1 MKTSLR
7 LELLPLRVRSRNNV
21 VAGVGD
27 PGRGNTT
34 VYSGKVRAGITDAG
48 YRLKWRLLSAP
59 KLWPPHEHHVRRPD
73 WTELLF
79 DLIFAAAISQLSTP
93 LDADFS
99 FPGIVRYA
107 FLLALV
113 FLAWFGYTAFSTQYA
128 IDDILQRTLTIGQ
141 VFLVAVMAAN
151 ATSGLST
158 KEAAGFGAAYGGVR
172 AILAL
177 QYVRVRKLGDC
188 RSFVNRRI
196 TGLISAALI
205 WASSALLP
213 APQRYAGWAVA
224 LLIDIGNSWLPAR
237 ITTAF
242 PPGATHFPERF
253 GLLTTILLGEFVASV
268 MRGIETQM
276 GWSFLAAS
284 AAVLSLGLGFA
295 IWSCYSDGASAWEIR
310 HVRSHRDVARLRVWI
325 ALHFALFVG
334 IGILG
339 VAVRRAIALPPGGHF
354 STAEQWITCLAT
366 AGIVCVIMGLA
377 ATSERHSMSRSRRVW
392 VWQFAIVMLALSL
405 APLTPQIIASV
416 LLFILFLCF
425 LGQTALLIANN
436 QPPPISGG
444 ADPSG
449 CVPSS

>member
-1 MKTSLR
+1 MKTSPR
-7 LELLPLRVRSRNNV
+7 LELQTPRPQSQPFQQSSRRGSSPLSLLVKSRF
-21 VAGVGD
+21 
-27 PGRGNTT
+27 
-34 VYSGKVRAGITDAG
+34 
-48 YRLKWRLLSAP
+48 LSAP
-59 KLWPPHEHHVRRPD
+59 KLWPAHEHHVRRPD
-73 WTELLF
+73 WTELFF
-79 DLIFAAAISQLSTP
+79 DLIFAAAISQLNTP

-99 FPGIVRYA
+99 FTGIVRYA
-107 FLLALV
+107 FLLALR
-113 FLAWFGYTAFSTQYA
+113 FLAWFGYTAFSTHYA
-128 IDDILQRTLTIGQ
+128 IDDVVQRTLTIGQ

-151 ATSGLST
+151 VTSGLSS

-196 TGLISAALI
+196 TGLIFCALI

-224 LLIDIGNSWLPAR
+224 LLIDIGNSWPPAR
-237 ITTAF
+237 STTAF

-295 IWSCYSDGASAWEIR
+295 IWSCYSDGASGWKSR
-310 HVRSHRDVARLRVWI
+310 HVRSHADVVRLRIWI

-334 IGILG
+334 IGVVG
-339 VAVRRAIALPPGGHF
+339 VAVRRAIALPVGGYF
-354 STAEQWITCLAT
+354 STGDQAIICAAT
-366 AGIVCVIMGLA
+366 AAVICTIIGLA
-377 ATSERHSMSRSRRVW
+377 ATSERHKTSRSGYVW
-392 VWQFAIVMLALSL
+392 VSQMAIAALALSL
-405 APLTPQIIASV
+405 APLASHIIASM
-416 LLFILFLCF
+416 LLLILFLCF
-425 LGQTALLIANN
+425 LGQTVLLMTN
-436 QPPPISGG
+436 QQ
-444 ADPSG
+444 
-449 CVPSS
+449 

>member
-1 MKTSLR
+1 MKTSRR
-7 LELLPLRVRSRNNV
+7 LELQTPLPQSQPFRQNSRS
-21 VAGVGD
+21 GSS
-27 PGRGNTT
+27 P
-34 VYSGKVRAGITDAG
+34 
-48 YRLKWRLLSAP
+48 LSSLVKSRFLSVP
-59 KLWPPHEHHVRRPD
+59 KLWPAHEHHVRRPD
-73 WTELLF
+73 WTELFF
-79 DLIFAAAISQLSTP
+79 DLIFAAAISRLSTP

-99 FPGIVRYA
+99 LPGILRYA
-107 FLLALV
+107 FLLALI
-113 FLAWFGYTAFSTQYA
+113 FFAWFGYTAFSTQYA
-128 IDDILQRTLTIGQ
+128 VDDVVQRALTIGQ

-177 QYVRVRKLGDC
+177 QYVRVRRLGDC
-188 RSFVNRRI
+188 RFFVNRRI
-196 TGLISAALI
+196 AGLISAALI
-205 WASSALLP
+205 WASSAVLP

-237 ITTAF
+237 NTTAF

-295 IWSCYSDGASAWEIR
+295 IWSCYSDGASGWETR
-310 HVRSHRDVARLRVWI
+310 HVRSHRDVARLRMWI
-325 ALHFALFVG
+325 ALHCALFVG
-334 IGILG
+334 IGVLG

-377 ATSERHSMSRSRRVW
+377 ATSDRHKKSRNRHVW
-392 VWQFAIVMLALSL
+392 VWQFAIVALALSL

-436 QPPPISGG
+436 QPSPVTGG
-444 ADPSG
+444 ADPGSVSPTVATMP
-449 CVPSS
+449 CHY

>member
-1 MKTSLR
+1 LLVKSR
-7 LELLPLRVRSRNNV
+7 LV
-21 VAGVGD
+21 
-27 PGRGNTT
+27 
-34 VYSGKVRAGITDAG
+34 
-48 YRLKWRLLSAP
+48 SAP
-59 KLWPPHEHHVRRPD
+59 KLWPAHEHHVRRPD
-73 WTELLF
+73 WTELFF

-128 IDDILQRTLTIGQ
+128 IDDVVQRTLTIGQ
-141 VFLVAVMAAN
+141 VFLVAIMAAN

-436 QPPPISGG
+436 QPPPISAG

>member
-1 MKTSLR
+1 LPR
-7 LELLPLRVRSRNNV
+7 LELQAPWPRSQPFQQSN
-21 VAGVGD
+21 
-27 PGRGNTT
+27 GNGSAT
-34 VYSGKVRAGITDAG
+34 
-48 YRLKWRLLSAP
+48 LSSLSKSRFLTAP
-59 KLWPPHEHHVRRPD
+59 KLWPAHEHHVRRPD
-73 WTELLF
+73 WTELFF

-99 FPGIVRYA
+99 FPGIVRYT

-128 IDDILQRTLTIGQ
+128 IDDVVQRALTIGQ

-151 ATSGLST
+151 ATSGLSS

-177 QYVRVRKLGDC
+177 QYIRVRRLGGC
-188 RSFVNRRI
+188 RSFVRRRI
-196 TGLISAALI
+196 AGLISAALI

-224 LLIDIGNSWLPAR
+224 LLIDIGNSWPPAR
-237 ITTAF
+237 STTAF

-295 IWSCYSDGASAWEIR
+295 IWSCYSDGASAWETR
-310 HVRSHRDVARLRVWI
+310 HVRSHRDVARLRMWI

-334 IGILG
+334 IGLLG
-339 VAVRRAIALPPGGHF
+339 VAVRRAIALPSGGHF
-354 STAEQWITCLAT
+354 STAEQWITCSAT
-366 AGIVCVIMGLA
+366 AGIICVIMGLA
-377 ATSERHSMSRSRRVW
+377 ATSDRHKRSRNRHVW
-392 VWQFAIVMLALSL
+392 VWLFAVLALSL
-405 APLTPQIIASV
+405 APLAPQIIASV
-416 LLFILFLCF
+416 LLSILFLCF

-436 QPPPISGG
+436 QPSPVTEG
-444 ADPSG
+444 ADSEVG
-449 CVPSS
+449 LTADDDSAVSLLKTTSAISRG

>member
-1 MKTSLR
+1 MPRPQSQ
-7 LELLPLRVRSRNNV
+7 PFQQSSRNGSSPLSSLV
-21 VAGVGD
+21 KS
-27 PGRGNTT
+27 RF
-34 VYSGKVRAGITDAG
+34 
-48 YRLKWRLLSAP
+48 LSAP
-59 KLWPPHEHHVRRPD
+59 KLWPAHEHHVRRPD
-73 WTELLF
+73 WTELFF

-151 ATSGLST
+151 ATNGLST

-295 IWSCYSDGASAWEIR
+295 IWSCYSDGASGWETR
-310 HVRSHRDVARLRVWI
+310 HVRSHRGVARLRMWI
-325 ALHFALFVG
+325 ALHCALFVG
-334 IGILG
+334 IGVLG

-436 QPPPISGG
+436 QPPPISAG

>member
-1 MKTSLR
+1 MKTLPR
-7 LELLPLRVRSRNNV
+7 LELQAPWPRSQPFQQNSRN
-21 VAGVGD
+21 GSS
-27 PGRGNTT
+27 T
-34 VYSGKVRAGITDAG
+34 
-48 YRLKWRLLSAP
+48 LSSLVKSRFLSLR
-59 KLWPPHEHHVRRPD
+59 KLWPAHEHYVRRPD
-73 WTELLF
+73 WTELFF
-79 DLIFAAAISQLSTP
+79 DLIFAATISQLSTP
-93 LDADFS
+93 LDTDFS
-99 FPGIVRYA
+99 FPGIARYA

-128 IDDILQRTLTIGQ
+128 IDDVVQRALTIGQ

-151 ATSGLST
+151 ATSGLSS

-177 QYVRVRKLGDC
+177 QYVRARRLGDC

-196 TGLISAALI
+196 AGLISAALI

-213 APQRYAGWAVA
+213 TPQRYAGWAVA
-224 LLIDIGNSWLPAR
+224 LLIDIGNSWPPLR
-237 ITTAF
+237 NTTAF

-295 IWSCYSDGASAWEIR
+295 IWSCYSDGASAWETRRI
-310 HVRSHRDVARLRVWI
+310 RSHRDVALLRIWI

-334 IGILG
+334 IGLLG
-339 VAVRRAIALPPGGHF
+339 VAVRRAIALPSGGHF
-354 STAEQWITCLAT
+354 STAEQWITCSAT
-366 AGIVCVIMGLA
+366 AGIICVIVGLA
-377 ATSERHSMSRSRRVW
+377 ATSARHKSSRNRHVW
-392 VWQFAIVMLALSL
+392 VWQFAIALLALTL
-405 APLTPQIIASV
+405 APLASQIIASM

-425 LGQTALLIANN
+425 LGQVALLIGNERPAAVA
-436 QPPPISGG
+436 GG

-449 CVPSS
+449 CVGLS

>member
-1 MKTSLR
+1 MKTSPR
-7 LELLPLRVRSRNNV
+7 LELQTPRPQSQPFQQSSRSGSSPLSSLVKSRF
-21 VAGVGD
+21 
-27 PGRGNTT
+27 
-34 VYSGKVRAGITDAG
+34 
-48 YRLKWRLLSAP
+48 LSAP
-59 KLWPPHEHHVRRPD
+59 KLWPADEHHVRRPD
-73 WTELLF
+73 WTELFF

-128 IDDILQRTLTIGQ
+128 IDDVMQRTLTIGQ

-151 ATSGLST
+151 ATSGLSS

-177 QYVRVRKLGDC
+177 QYVRVRRLGDC

-196 TGLISAALI
+196 AGLISAALI

-224 LLIDIGNSWLPAR
+224 LLIDIGNSWPPLR
-237 ITTAF
+237 NTTAF

-295 IWSCYSDGASAWEIR
+295 IWSCYSDGASAWETR

-354 STAEQWITCLAT
+354 STAEQWITCSAT
-366 AGIVCVIMGLA
+366 AGVVCVIMGLA
-377 ATSERHSMSRSRRVW
+377 ATSERHNKSRSRHVW
-392 VWQFAIVMLALSL
+392 AWQFTIAMLALSL
-405 APLTPQIIASV
+405 SPFTPQIIASI

-425 LGQTALLIANN
+425 LGQIALLIANN
-436 QPPPISGG
+436 QPPPITGTGG
-444 ADPSG
+444 PDPSG
-449 CVPSS
+449 CVASS

>member
-1 MKTSLR
+1 MKTSPR
-7 LELLPLRVRSRNNV
+7 LELQMPRPQSQPFQQSSRNGSSPLSSLV
-21 VAGVGD
+21 KS
-27 PGRGNTT
+27 RF
-34 VYSGKVRAGITDAG
+34 
-48 YRLKWRLLSAP
+48 LSAP
-59 KLWPPHEHHVRRPD
+59 KLWPAHEHHVRRPD
-73 WTELLF
+73 WTELFF

-99 FPGIVRYA
+99 FPGIARYA

-128 IDDILQRTLTIGQ
+128 VDDLVQRALTIGQ

-151 ATSGLST
+151 ATSGLSS

-177 QYVRVRKLGDC
+177 QYIRVRRLGDC
-188 RSFVNRRI
+188 RSFVSRRI
-196 TGLISAALI
+196 AGLISAALI

-224 LLIDIGNSWLPAR
+224 LLIDIGNSWPPAR
-237 ITTAF
+237 NTTAF

-295 IWSCYSDGASAWEIR
+295 IWSCYSDGASGWETG
-310 HVRSHRDVARLRVWI
+310 HVRSHRDVARLRMWI
-325 ALHFALFVG
+325 ALHFVLFVG

-339 VAVRRAIALPPGGHF
+339 VAVRRAIALPVGGYF
-354 STAEQWITCLAT
+354 STGDQAIICAAT
-366 AGIVCVIMGLA
+366 AAVICTIIGLA

-392 VWQFAIVMLALSL
+392 VWQFAIVVLALSL